1 MSMTQS
7 FTAHSRDG
15 KRYTIH
21 LISDENE
28 TSDRSGQSSTGRKLP
43 TLRTAD
49 GWHMSAV
56 SAKATIRSL
65 KLGLLSSPQTPTRA
79 S

>member
-28 TSDRSGQSSTGRKLP
+28 TPDRSGKSSTGAKLP

-49 GWHMSAV
+49 GWHVSRISKGHYQIIETGVTLESADPN
-56 SAKATIRSL
+56 AC
-65 KLGLLSSPQTPTRA
+65 
-79 S
+79 